1 MGERQVANQNC
12 GLTAHNARGTAAVL
26 ARRRAARS
34 RAKRHGDY
42 EDAVRAYGGNQ
53 RADSGDFHSIPASVF
68 IGAEKIYKKKKHT
81 PCGVCFFCISKVR
94 RHFARA
100 VRRYWEHRASMPG
113 LLSYHKADLARYRH
127 II

>member
-26 ARRRAARS
+26 ARRRATRS

-68 IGAEKIYKKKKHT
+68 IGAEKIYKKKST
-81 PCGVCFFCISKVR
+81 RLAACAFFVFLR
-94 RHFARA
+94 
-100 VRRYWEHRASMPG
+100 
-113 LLSYHKADLARYRH
+113 
-127 II
+127 